1 MKKTRLIL
9 AVTAIT
15 AALASCSKNDTTTV
29 VTHTIPSS
37 NPIKAGNLSGFV
49 KGTLLSDST
58 YVITSDLTVK
68 LGDTLASQE
77 GVTVIVKNNA
87 QINIQGVL
95 LLVGTAA
102 KPVSFNSDSNTPG
115 SWGGFQCDS
124 AKAVTV
130 KWAKIFNTG
139 GPDPS
144 GGPRKTIFVAAPIN
158 VDIEDSWIANG
169 QDDIVRCQKGAKV
182 TILRNTF
189 LSNGS
194 TDGECVN
201 LKSGV
206 TGDVG
211 YNVIYSQAG
220 TGVKLET
227 SSTTPFPQTEV
238 NVYNNTIVACGWR
251 RGAAEPGRGCSIGL
265 NAIGHV
271 YNNIMVNNYQG
282 LEIFTDA
289 DTVHTTHG
297 NNLFYASVATYSD
310 NTVTPNISI
319 SLGANF
325 YPNDGVGKA
334 VSTDLVSTGVGSQDP
349 MFKSFDGK
357 VATANGASTSND
369 YHLMS
374 GSPAFG
380 KGNSTY
386 SPDLGAYTSDATK
399 SNQH

>member
-15 AALASCSKNDTTTV
+15 AAMASCSKNDTTTV

-58 YVITSDLTVK
+58 YVITADLTVK
-68 LGDTLASQE
+68 LGDTLAAQE
-77 GVTVIVKNNA
+77 GVNVIVKNNA

-95 LLVGTAA
+95 LLVGNAS
-102 KPVSFNSDSNTPG
+102 KPISFNSDSNTPG

-124 AKAVTV
+124 AQSVTV

-144 GGPRKTIFVAAPIN
+144 GGPRKTIFVAAPIK
-158 VDIEDSWIANG
+158 VDIEDSWITNG
-169 QDDIVRCQKGAKV
+169 QDDIVRCQKGAMV

-194 TDGECVN
+194 TDGECIN

-206 TGDVG
+206 TGDVA

-227 SSTTPFPQTEV
+227 SATTPFPQTEV

-251 RGAAEPGRGCSIGL
+251 RGAAEPGRGCSIGV

-297 NNLFYASVATYSD
+297 NNLFYGSVATYTD

-319 SLGANF
+319 NLAANF

-334 VSTDLVSTGVGSQDP
+334 VSSDLISSGVGSQDP

-357 VATANGASTSND
+357 VATANGAATSND
-369 YHLMS
+369 YHLAS
-374 GSPAFG
+374 G
-380 KGNSTY
+380 
-386 SPDLGAYTSDATK
+386 
-399 SNQH
+399 